1 MASASVPENT
11 LPEPSGD
18 ASLHMTIPGA
28 VAVVKRFQKKPLPT
42 LPSQESLGQGSAE
55 DPIHCALDT
64 FTSGTENP
72 VVADTSVIFHA
83 PEGMEHSSEC
93 LSALPGPDSPELTTP
108 VIAAAVQEAEQ
119 LVDASIILDGDDDV
133 SIVDSTNLPQNCN
146 TDLSVHLEPPVEE
159 EWPPTQLVS
168 DSSWSEVH
176 SGELFSLNSGADRT
190 ALPYLQDSQTSA
202 LSFSPLRR
210 GPLFTEHLEAPLP
223 SSSPFH
229 SGELRPQPKARP
241 LGVKPFTSRPKSLHV
256 HSSRDSSCSRPRPSP
271 PALRASSFAT
281 SGNPR
286 ARPRPPPRGHYAA
299 YPSEVSRQLASE
311 QGAVSKAAS
320 VCIAQESDTS
330 ILPQATFPLRLGG
343 GLQAKR
349 GRQVS
354 ELPLESGPK
363 KTVKQSSIHS
373 GQWSRALT
381 LWRELCVL
389 TSGISSLLREV
400 LDSPNSTAL
409 LEQLLRRISDTTALR
424 YIAILW
430 GLFTTICDLQLLVHS
445 ISQVQLLDA
454 THVFQHS
461 RNRSASVH
469 STNVLKALRWFS
481 STVKPDSFPSLHDGL
496 FHSKSWHSTTSKREA
511 VPLPLAFVHWLE
523 ISILLH
529 RFSPQDTLFAGT
541 VLLCI
546 WSSLRFGDAQ
556 HLHLQDL
563 YIDADSIRG
572 VAYRTKTKKYM
583 PFGCLVSGLCRMPLH
598 QCWVFHWLHAMTSQV
613 TLCRDTADYP
623 DYISLSLTP
632 DAVRPMSYA
641 ETLAQL
647 CYLLHQWGRIP
658 QEQCLQYTLHSIKVT
673 LLAFWRQADF
683 SLEARHLQGHHV
695 FAPSSTLYGRDDIA
709 PILTTQFAFVE
720 RVHSGWR
727 PRTPILRGVS
737 YVASEPE
744 VDLVSE
750 DLGWVPY
757 IALLPFFHVAYPGK
771 ATTTASSMPG
781 SSALCSP
788 ALHPEASPGSGDATS
803 ASASPLAEGSHATVG
818 ECKLEVPS
826 PAEVPFEAETSESEG
841 SIHESIGP
849 SEEVSF
855 LCAETSEVLHASLH
869 GKPACNCRGTFRAVT
884 HPSSKARLCRARAC
898 AALFAALD

>member
-1 MASASVPENT
+1 MVSRLAVATLLFAFYCGFLCMASASAPENT
-11 LPEPSGD
+11 LPDSSGD
-18 ASLHMTIPGA
+18 ATSHMTTSGA
-28 VAVVKRFQKKPLPT
+28 VAVVKRFQKKTLPT
-42 LPSQESLGQGSAE
+42 PPLQESPSQVSAQ

-72 VVADTSVIFHA
+72 VVADTSVNFPA
-83 PEGMEHSSEC
+83 PEGMSHSSEC
-93 LSALPGPDSPELTTP
+93 LSALPGSDSPELTTP
-108 VIAAAVQEAEQ
+108 VSAAAIPDAEHFGN
-119 LVDASIILDGDDDV
+119 ASVISDGEEDV
-133 SIVDSTNLPQNCN
+133 SVVHSASLPQHCN
-146 TDLSVHLEPPVEE
+146 TGLLVHSEPPVEE
-159 EWPPTQLVS
+159 EWPSTQLVS

-176 SGELFSLNSGADRT
+176 SGELFSLNSGDNRT
-190 ALPYLQDSQTSA
+190 ALPYLQDSQPSA
-202 LSFSPLRR
+202 SSFSPLRR
-210 GPLFTEHLEAPLP
+210 GPLFAEYLEAPF
-223 SSSPFH
+223 SSSSSLH
-229 SGELRPQPKARP
+229 SAVPRPPPKSRP
-241 LGVKPFTSRPKSLHV
+241 LCVKPVTSRPQSLHV
-256 HSSRDSSCSRPRPSP
+256 HSSRDSSCSKPRPSP
-271 PALRASSFAT
+271 PALRASSLAT

-286 ARPRPPPRGHYAA
+286 ARPRPPPRGQYAS

-311 QGAVSKAAS
+311 QGALSKAAS
-320 VCIAQESDTS
+320 VCTAPESATPT
-330 ILPQATFPLRLGG
+330 LPQATFQPRLGG
-343 GLQAKR
+343 GPPAKR

-354 ELPLESGPK
+354 DLPLESGSK

-400 LDSPNSTAL
+400 LESQNSTAL

-424 YIAILW
+424 YIAVLW
-430 GLFTTICDLQLLVHS
+430 GLFTTICDLQLLVHT

-454 THVFQHS
+454 IHVFQHS

-523 ISILLH
+523 VSILLH
-529 RFSPQDTLFAGT
+529 RFSPQDTLFAGA

-556 HLHLQDL
+556 HLHLQDF

-572 VAYRTKTKKYM
+572 VAYRSKTKKYM
-583 PFGCLVSGLCRMPLH
+583 PFGCLISGLCKMPLH

-623 DYISLSLTP
+623 DYIFLSLTQ

-647 CYLLHQWGRIP
+647 RYLLHQWGRIP
-658 QEQCLQYTLHSIKVT
+658 QEQCLQYTLHSMKVT

-750 DLGWVPY
+750 DLEWVPY
-757 IALLPFFHVAYPGK
+757 IALLPSFMLHTQGRQR
-771 ATTTASSMPG
+771 
-781 SSALCSP
+781 LRHHQCP
-788 ALHPEASPGSGDATS
+788 ALRS
-803 ASASPLAEGSHATVG
+803 
-818 ECKLEVPS
+818 C
-826 PAEVPFEAETSESEG
+826 
-841 SIHESIGP
+841 
-849 SEEVSF
+849 
-855 LCAETSEVLHASLH
+855 ASLPYMR
-869 GKPACNCRGTFRAVT
+869 KILLPQVQ
-884 HPSSKARLCRARAC
+884 
-898 AALFAALD
+898 